1 MWCKALVSAPPGLPR
16 SPRSSNAGNQSH
28 TLSVGVFL
36 PAQIYVNAIPDT
48 CGLYTV
54 TRDISGQTIIVHLK

>member
-16 SPRSSNAGNQSH
+16 SPGSSNAGNQSH
-28 TLSVGVFL
+28 TLSVGVFFL
-36 PAQIYVNAIPDT
+36 AKYMSMLSHT